1 MRSIRDSRVLR
12 GWLLLALVASLS
24 ACHKW
29 VPMTGPI
36 DQAITYG
43 RPDQIRVN
51 YIDGIR
57 VKMKSPWIEGDSV
70 MGLDLYYDP
79 NLKTR
84 DTLTAALADVIGID
98 ERKSDGLAT
107 AGLVVG
113 IVFVAGAVG
122 RATCPNGGLISMDP
136 C

>member
-1 MRSIRDSRVLR
+1 MRSIRDSEFLR
-12 GWLLLALVASLS
+12 RGLLLALVASLS

-29 VPMTGPI
+29 VPMTGPLE
-36 DQAITYG
+36 QAITYG

-51 YIDGIR
+51 YNDGSR

-70 MGLDLYYDP
+70 MGLDLYYDS

-84 DTLTAALADVIGID
+84 DTLTAALSDVSGID
-98 ERKSDGLAT
+98 ERKSDGVAT
-107 AGLVVG
+107 VGLIVG
-113 IVFVAGAVG
+113 IVLVGTVA
-122 RATCPNGGLISMDP
+122 CPDGLMDG